1 MRTILVVDD
10 EAAARY
16 GVRRALESKYK
27 IMEAG
32 SAGAARELG
41 GCGEAGF
48 DSVGFGDA
56 GGGWDFVF
64 ALGCARRG
72 GRRR

>member
-27 IMEAG
+27 IVEAG
-32 SAGAARELG
+32 SADAARI
-41 GCGEAGF
+41 
-48 DSVGFGDA
+48 
-56 GGGWDFVF
+56 
-64 ALGCARRG
+64 
-72 GRRR
+72 